1 MLWIYLIILF
11 FIFAGGLIYFLRY
24 VLIRNINK
32 ATGRLHELSKDYA
45 AKEEEANQLL
55 QNAQQEAK
63 SLLVKETQVAQ
74 ETKEKLIKEAQ
85 GQKEQILKEANL
97 KGAEIAE
104 KAQRNADFLRKELER
119 KIDERAKERVHALVQ
134 KVIPEDFLQDV
145 HQRWV
150 DESDK
155 GAFDLKHLKLPEKVK
170 EAAIIS
176 AFPLTDDQQGDL
188 KKKLKKKI
196 GTDVALKVMVDPS
209 LIAGFV
215 ITIGSV
221 VVDASLKY
229 KIQKSMQE

>member
-24 VLIRNINK
+24 VLMRNINK

-45 AKEEEANQLL
+45 AKEEEANQIL

-63 SLLVKETQVAQ
+63 GLVTKGTQEAQ
-74 ETKEKLIKEAQ
+74 ETKEKMIKEAQ
-85 GQKEQILKEANL
+85 EQKEQILKEANL

-104 KAQRNADFLRKELER
+104 KAQRNADFLRKEFER
-119 KIDERAKERVHALVQ
+119 KIDERAKEKVNALVR
-134 KVIPEDFLQDV
+134 KVIPKDFLQNV
-145 HQRWV
+145 HQQWI

-155 GAFDLKHLKLPEKVK
+155 GTFDLKYLKLPENVK
-170 EAAIIS
+170 EAIIIS
-176 AFPLTDDQQGDL
+176 AFPLTDQQLSDL
-188 KKKLKKKI
+188 KKKLKKRI
-196 GTDVALKVMVDPS
+196 GTDITVKATVDAS

-229 KIQKSMQE
+229 KIQKSMQD